1 MKTNLCRLQILKT
14 LENGNL
20 EVFFEDLSR
29 NKNAILTL
37 ASEHQVFSLLEQF
50 GIVIL
55 EYENDT
61 YPALP
66 EYNWYL
72 QAQRKEQFKLQRDLL
87 FSFLLLLVFMALCS
101 YIVLKHF

>member
-14 LENGNL
+14 LEDGNL

-66 EYNWYL
+66 EYSWYL
-72 QAQRKEQFKLQRDLL
+72 QVQRKNKL
-87 FSFLLLLVFMALCS
+87 S
-101 YIVLKHF
+101 YNERYSSLAYCY